1 MPKGVPTPKPRSSH
15 VTGTKERGL
24 AAWPPAR
31 SKPSSLAP
39 HCTTL
44 FELRIDA
51 SRGLVPEEWRWS
63 PGGAAHGAGV
73 GAEPIHFVNTLS
85 RMHYDQHPVLGFVR
99 ASKKVVL
106 PNDDCRTSTMAQ
118 AQVVREGANT
128 RESTSRLG
136 LHADEFELL
145 EANSDPTLH
154 GGEPKFHSWKSQ
166 KMNLADGLSED

>member
-1 MPKGVPTPKPRSSH
+1 
-15 VTGTKERGL
+15 
-24 AAWPPAR
+24 
-31 SKPSSLAP
+31 
-39 HCTTL
+39 
-44 FELRIDA
+44 
-51 SRGLVPEEWRWS
+51 
-63 PGGAAHGAGV
+63 
-73 GAEPIHFVNTLS
+73 
-85 RMHYDQHPVLGFVR
+85 
-99 ASKKVVL
+99 
-106 PNDDCRTSTMAQ
+106 MAQ